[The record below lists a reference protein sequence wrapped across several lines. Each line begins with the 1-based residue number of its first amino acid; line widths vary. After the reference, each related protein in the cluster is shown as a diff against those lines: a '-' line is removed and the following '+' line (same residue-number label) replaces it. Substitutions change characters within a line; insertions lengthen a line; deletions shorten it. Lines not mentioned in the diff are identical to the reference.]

1 MNSIWIAR
9 DKDGDLFAFLS
20 EPTRYEETGEWA
32 AAGERNASMLLDSW
46 FPELTWDDEP
56 LEFVPK
62 ERMDV

>member
-1 MNSIWIAR
+1 MNNIWIAR

-46 FPELTWDDEP
+46 FPELTWDDDPME
-56 LEFVPK
+56 LVPK
-62 ERMDV
+62 ERMDE

>member
-20 EPTRYEETGEWA
+20 EPTRNEETGEWA

>member
-32 AAGERNASMLLDSW
+32 
-46 FPELTWDDEP
+46 
-56 LEFVPK
+56 
-62 ERMDV
+62 

>member
-1 MNSIWIAR
+1 MNNIWIAR

-46 FPELTWDDEP
+46 FPHVRSPQPVLGHIP
-56 LEFVPK
+56 
-62 ERMDV
+62 